1 MSRIKLYKH
10 MIRVNA
16 FGINEKRKTK
26 NNVQNKKYSK
36 SKKKIS

>member
-10 MIRVNA
+10 MIEVNA

-26 NNVQNKKYSK
+26 TNVHNKKHTK
-36 SKKKIS
+36 GKKKIS

>member
-10 MIRVNA
+10 MIKVNA

-26 NNVQNKKYSK
+26 KDVRNKKHAK
-36 SKKKIS
+36 GTKKVS

>member
-10 MIRVNA
+10 MISVNA
-16 FGINEKRKTK
+16 FGVNEKRKPK
-26 NNVQNKKYSK
+26 KDVRNKKYTK